1 VLLLPV
7 LLPLLLTNW
16 VNKMSV
22 GDQTVTEIVSVDV
35 SYLGHVCL
43 MIL

>member
-1 VLLLPV
+1 MPPLLV

-22 GDQTVTEIVSVDV
+22 GDQTVTEIDSVDV
-35 SYLGHVCL
+35 SFL
-43 MIL
+43 MHIWFMLF